1 LDNDLDHEERLEDSK
16 KYAILTFGGEGRRFG
31 WIKPKQFYPLK
42 DGKTLLEYVV
52 EKFIN
57 FSIFDQIVVTSP
69 KNYLEETREIM
80 LRLQSSLQNIG
91 NTNIDVISG
100 GESRE
105 YSVWN
110 GIEFLKSIACE
121 NDIVTIHDGARPLI
135 SKRIILENIKRCEE
149 RGAVVTAINSTDTVS
164 YSENGIEVEEVIER
178 SKIYL
183 HQTPQT
189 FKYGI
194 ISNAMKANAD
204 RLGIFSDDASII
216 LGVGGKI
223 YYVNGSRK
231 NIKITTMEDMEL
243 FSLFLRSN
251 TDEEI

>member
-1 LDNDLDHEERLEDSK
+1 MLDNDLDHEERLENSK

-42 DGKTLLEYVV
+42 DGRTLLEYVV
-52 EKFIN
+52 EKFIE
-57 FSIFDQIVVTSP
+57 FCIFDHIVITSP
-69 KNYLEETREIM
+69 IDYLEDTKEIVSH
-80 LRLQSSLQNIG
+80 LQSRFQDVGNIH
-91 NTNIDVISG
+91 VISG

-110 GIEFLKSIACE
+110 GVEFLKPIASDS
-121 NDIVTIHDGARPLI
+121 DIVLVHDGVRPLV
-135 SKRIILENIKRCEE
+135 SKEIVLENIKRCEE
-149 RGAVVTAINSTDTVS
+149 RGAIVTAINSTDTVS
-164 YSENGIEVEEVIER
+164 YSESGIEVEELIER

-194 ISNAMKANAD
+194 ISNAMKSNMD
-204 RLGIFSDDASII
+204 RLELFSDDASII
-216 LGVGGKI
+216 LSVGGKI
-223 YYVNGSRK
+223 HYVNGSRR

-243 FSLFLRSN
+243 FSLFLRSS
-251 TDEEI
+251 TTEKA